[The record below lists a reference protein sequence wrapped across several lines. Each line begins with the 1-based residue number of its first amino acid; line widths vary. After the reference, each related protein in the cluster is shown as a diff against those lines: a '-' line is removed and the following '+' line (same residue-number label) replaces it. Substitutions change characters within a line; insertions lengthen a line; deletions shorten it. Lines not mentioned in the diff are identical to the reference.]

1 MYISTSL
8 VRQKFR
14 WGPSAP
20 DLPRRPL
27 TASNGPLRPPMTP
40 SGPRRPPTVEGRRG
54 TFGAIAGAILPA
66 ELLSDQAC
74 TCNNKRAIFT
84 RSKSS

>member
-1 MYISTSL
+1 MLFYIVKIIFLSTSL

-27 TASNGPLRPPMTP
+27 TASNGPLRSQMTP

-66 ELLSDQAC
+66 ELLSVQAC
-74 TCNNKRAIFT
+74 I
-84 RSKSS
+84 